1 LPPHSTQFVGIY
13 LAFKPCFITSISEVS
28 SPSINRLK
36 RLKRLFFCPLQTNIS
51 ICVGSSSVG
60 LNCTKIA
67 SVVCD
72 ISPKLIGLVTNDPSG
87 YQFSQA
93 AYDYLYNKRVS
104 PNSPDKF
111 LESQDP
117 GEAQRKNEANKG
129 WIKYNKFSDFLDAAL
144 LERGLTSVQETGA
157 EDLALLKTAVINQLS
172 VKTDAQGK
180 PIINEKTGTFEP
192 TAWALDYRD
201 SDGAKTDRV
210 ISGLNALMEDKKF
223 WPDNKNKPMW
233 KSTEIYLQFRQGIA
247 EELSKRP
254 VKSIDAKAN
263 KDIRIFYDGLV
274 NKLKKDD
281 PTGFAYLY
289 DRFLSQDL
297 VYDKY
302 LTPKGTK

>member
-1 LPPHSTQFVGIY
+1 M
-13 LAFKPCFITSISEVS
+13 ITKLKSI
-28 SPSINRLK
+28 
-36 RLKRLFFCPLQTNIS
+36 
-51 ICVGSSSVG
+51 
-60 LNCTKIA
+60 
-67 SVVCD
+67 D
-72 ISPKLIGLVTNDPSG
+72 PKLIGLVTNDPSG

-117 GEAQRKNEANKG
+117 GEAQAKNEANKG

-157 EDLALLKTAVINQLS
+157 EDLAMLKAAVINQLS
-172 VKTDAQGK
+172 VKTDAEGK
-180 PIINEKTGTFEP
+180 PIINKSTGTFEP

-247 EELSKRP
+247 AELAARP

-263 KDIRIFYDGLV
+263 KDIRILYDGIV

-289 DRFLSQDL
+289 DRYLSQDL